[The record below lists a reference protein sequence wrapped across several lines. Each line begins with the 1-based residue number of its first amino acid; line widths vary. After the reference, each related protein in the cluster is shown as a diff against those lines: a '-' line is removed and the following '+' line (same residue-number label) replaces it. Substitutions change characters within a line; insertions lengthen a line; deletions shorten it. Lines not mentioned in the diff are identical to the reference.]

1 MAYLVLVRHGES
13 EWNAKGI
20 WTGWTDVDLT
30 EKGRKEAK
38 LAAQLI
44 RNMPIA
50 LAFTSDLK
58 RAKETWNIIQQALGL
73 ENVRATASAA
83 LRERDYG
90 NFDGMYKDEVEK
102 EYGEELFQKWHRG
115 WDYPVPH
122 GETLKQVYE
131 RVIPYYKEEIL
142 PSLVAG
148 KNVIITAHG
157 NSLRAL
163 VKYLDNVSGADIAGL
178 NIPTGGVYVY
188 RLDREGKVID
198 KEIRQTSQRA

>member
-131 RVIPYYKEEIL
+131 RVIPYDKEKIL

>member
-102 EYGEELFQKWHRG
+102 EYGQELFQKWHRG

-131 RVIPYYKEEIL
+131 RVIPYYKEKIL

>member
-102 EYGEELFQKWHRG
+102 EYGQELFQKWHRG